1 MWSYK
6 WGAKINFVRP
16 GEIYYA
22 SEASERR
29 KSCVQTCPDMA
40 KMWCPD
46 MSGHILSPQQGVG
59 RGTRATYV
67 LNPTARVSQIFP
79 VDPVDPLILIL
90 HSLSRKGI
98 SLNKALRILVIPRCS
113 PIASASFAL
122 YGVLKHL
129 VSRKCCVAGVR
140 RGENLVDSEKN
151 VRRNLFCSPLV
162 YP

>member
-1 MWSYK
+1 MP
-6 WGAKINFVRP
+6 VRRP
-16 GEIYYA
+16 RGENLV
-22 SEASERR
+22 SRHVRTWR
-29 KSCVQTCPDMA
+29 KCGVQTCPDTFLFR
-40 KMWCPD
+40 PRER
-46 MSGHILSPQQGVG
+46 G

-67 LNPTARVSQIFP
+67 VNPTARVSQIVPVDP

-140 RGENLVDSEKN
+140 RGENLVDSEKK
-151 VRRNLFCSPLV
+151 RPAKFIFAPHL
-162 YP
+162 

>member
-1 MWSYK
+1 
-6 WGAKINFVRP
+6 
-16 GEIYYA
+16 
-22 SEASERR
+22 
-29 KSCVQTCPDMA
+29 
-40 KMWCPD
+40 
-46 MSGHILSPQQGVG
+46 MSGHGENVVSRHVRTHFVSPGAVG

-113 PIASASFAL
+113 PIASASFTL

-140 RGENLVDSEKN
+140 RGENLVDSEKK
-151 VRRNLFCSPLV
+151 RPAKFIFAPHL
-162 YP
+162 